1 MAKQGI
7 LLVVDDNRNIL
18 TSLQYLLGEYF
29 ERVITIDSPVTIP
42 TLLNREAVDIVLLD
56 MNFSSGINS
65 GNEGLYWLREIKR
78 LRPQTEVVLFTAYAD
93 INLAVTG
100 IKEGASDFVV
110 KPWENARLVQTLQ
123 EAYSRIVE
131 ARKGKKKAAVA
142 PVASDDGMYWG
153 NSQAIRPL
161 RMLVEKVSTT
171 DANIL
176 ITGENGTGKDMLA
189 REIHRLSN
197 RKEGPMIAVDMGA
210 ITESLFESELFGH
223 VKGSFTDAHTDRIGR
238 FEAADGGTL
247 FLDEI
252 ANLPYH
258 LQAKLLTAIQK
269 RCFVK
274 VGSNTQQPTNIRLIC
289 ATNRNLEDMVRNG
302 EFRED
307 LLYRINTIHL
317 HIPALRERKEDILP
331 LAKRFLEQYARQY
344 GRQVQ
349 AFSPEAARRLLEH
362 PWYGN
367 IRELQHTVEKAVIL
381 SDSDELRGDML
392 QLASTASGPEPVAG
406 NAEAEVPFHT
416 LDEMERSMVK
426 RAIDQCEGNLSQA
439 AAMLGITR
447 QTLYNKMKRY
457 GLWWIYSI
465 TVRTLLL
472 VGGIVLV
479 TLGIVYGK
487 GGLLVAGLLLCA
499 ASIFIFRKMQQQLR
513 EKSWL
518 MLEAIRNRDYSFRLP
533 VYGFS
538 GGERVLQDTLN
549 RFGGLMSEQKQL
561 MEQRERFYEQILS
574 SVTSG
579 IIVLDESM
587 KVVQTNP
594 AAARLLGLP
603 VLSTLQQLER
613 YGAEVSHVFRSL
625 GAGERCNIQ
634 LSTSKGEVQL
644 LVRASVM
651 QLGERKV
658 RILALNDIR
667 NELDEKE
674 LDSWIKLTRVLTHE
688 IMNSIAPISSL
699 SETFLKRKDVVGTP
713 LYDGIRA
720 IHETS
725 VGLISFVDS
734 YRKFSSLQKPSPE
747 PFYLL
752 DLLRQIEGLTLV
764 PDNIILSLQ
773 VEPAELMLYAD
784 PNLIRQVLIN
794 LIKNAVQAIGSEKG
808 RIHVRAYS
816 SADEHVFVYVS
827 NDGPAIP
834 EVEAEQIFVPFF
846 TTRSEGSGIGLSLS
860 RQIMKLS
867 GGSIS
872 LLRPG
877 TNGWNTTFV
886 LEFE

>member
-29 ERVITIDSPVTIP
+29 ERVITIDSPVTVP
-42 TLLNREAVDIVLLD
+42 TLLNREAVDVVLLD

-123 EAYSRIVE
+123 EAYARIAD
-131 ARKGKKKAAVA
+131 ARKGKKKVVTVLAT
-142 PVASDDGMYWG
+142 SDAGMYWG

-197 RKEGPMIAVDMGA
+197 RREGPMVAVDMGA

-223 VKGSFTDAHTDRIGR
+223 VKGSFTDAHTDRVGR

-274 VGSNTQQPTNIRLIC
+274 VGSNTPQPTNIRLIC
-289 ATNRNLEDMVRNG
+289 ATNRNLEEMVKNG

-331 LAKRFLEQYARQY
+331 LAKRFLEQYAQQY
-344 GRQVQ
+344 GRPVQ
-349 AFSPEAARRLLEH
+349 SFSPEAARRLLEH
-362 PWYGN
+362 PWFGN

-381 SDSDELRGDML
+381 SDGDELQGDML
-392 QLASTASGPEPVAG
+392 QLTPTSSSVDSVAVHT
-406 NAEAEVPFHT
+406 EVETPFHT

-457 GLWWIYSI
+457 GL
-465 TVRTLLL
+465 
-472 VGGIVLV
+472 
-479 TLGIVYGK
+479 
-487 GGLLVAGLLLCA
+487 
-499 ASIFIFRKMQQQLR
+499 
-513 EKSWL
+513 
-518 MLEAIRNRDYSFRLP
+518 
-533 VYGFS
+533 
-538 GGERVLQDTLN
+538 
-549 RFGGLMSEQKQL
+549 
-561 MEQRERFYEQILS
+561 
-574 SVTSG
+574 
-579 IIVLDESM
+579 
-587 KVVQTNP
+587 
-594 AAARLLGLP
+594 
-603 VLSTLQQLER
+603 
-613 YGAEVSHVFRSL
+613 
-625 GAGERCNIQ
+625 
-634 LSTSKGEVQL
+634 
-644 LVRASVM
+644 
-651 QLGERKV
+651 
-658 RILALNDIR
+658 
-667 NELDEKE
+667 
-674 LDSWIKLTRVLTHE
+674 
-688 IMNSIAPISSL
+688 
-699 SETFLKRKDVVGTP
+699 
-713 LYDGIRA
+713 
-720 IHETS
+720 
-725 VGLISFVDS
+725 
-734 YRKFSSLQKPSPE
+734 
-747 PFYLL
+747 
-752 DLLRQIEGLTLV
+752 
-764 PDNIILSLQ
+764 
-773 VEPAELMLYAD
+773 
-784 PNLIRQVLIN
+784 
-794 LIKNAVQAIGSEKG
+794 
-808 RIHVRAYS
+808 
-816 SADEHVFVYVS
+816 
-827 NDGPAIP
+827 
-834 EVEAEQIFVPFF
+834 
-846 TTRSEGSGIGLSLS
+846 
-860 RQIMKLS
+860 
-867 GGSIS
+867 
-872 LLRPG
+872 
-877 TNGWNTTFV
+877 
-886 LEFE
+886 

>member
-78 LRPQTEVVLFTAYAD
+78 LRPQIEVVLFTAYAD

-100 IKEGASDFVV
+100 IKEGAADFVV

-131 ARKGKKKAAVA
+131 ARKGKKKTAVP

-197 RKEGPMIAVDMGA
+197 RKEGPMIAVDMGS

-392 QLASTASGPEPVAG
+392 QLTSTTSGPEPVAG

-457 GLWWIYSI
+457 GL
-465 TVRTLLL
+465 
-472 VGGIVLV
+472 
-479 TLGIVYGK
+479 
-487 GGLLVAGLLLCA
+487 
-499 ASIFIFRKMQQQLR
+499 
-513 EKSWL
+513 
-518 MLEAIRNRDYSFRLP
+518 
-533 VYGFS
+533 
-538 GGERVLQDTLN
+538 
-549 RFGGLMSEQKQL
+549 
-561 MEQRERFYEQILS
+561 
-574 SVTSG
+574 
-579 IIVLDESM
+579 
-587 KVVQTNP
+587 
-594 AAARLLGLP
+594 
-603 VLSTLQQLER
+603 
-613 YGAEVSHVFRSL
+613 
-625 GAGERCNIQ
+625 
-634 LSTSKGEVQL
+634 
-644 LVRASVM
+644 
-651 QLGERKV
+651 
-658 RILALNDIR
+658 
-667 NELDEKE
+667 
-674 LDSWIKLTRVLTHE
+674 
-688 IMNSIAPISSL
+688 
-699 SETFLKRKDVVGTP
+699 
-713 LYDGIRA
+713 
-720 IHETS
+720 
-725 VGLISFVDS
+725 
-734 YRKFSSLQKPSPE
+734 
-747 PFYLL
+747 
-752 DLLRQIEGLTLV
+752 
-764 PDNIILSLQ
+764 
-773 VEPAELMLYAD
+773 
-784 PNLIRQVLIN
+784 
-794 LIKNAVQAIGSEKG
+794 
-808 RIHVRAYS
+808 
-816 SADEHVFVYVS
+816 
-827 NDGPAIP
+827 
-834 EVEAEQIFVPFF
+834 
-846 TTRSEGSGIGLSLS
+846 
-860 RQIMKLS
+860 
-867 GGSIS
+867 
-872 LLRPG
+872 
-877 TNGWNTTFV
+877 
-886 LEFE
+886 

>member
-78 LRPQTEVVLFTAYAD
+78 LRPQIEVVLFTAYAD

-100 IKEGASDFVV
+100 IKEGAADFVV

-131 ARKGKKKAAVA
+131 ARKGKKKTAVP

-392 QLASTASGPEPVAG
+392 QLTSTTSGPEPVAG

-447 QTLYNKMKRY
+447 QTLYNK
-457 GLWWIYSI
+457 S
-465 TVRTLLL
+465 
-472 VGGIVLV
+472 
-479 TLGIVYGK
+479 
-487 GGLLVAGLLLCA
+487 
-499 ASIFIFRKMQQQLR
+499 
-513 EKSWL
+513 
-518 MLEAIRNRDYSFRLP
+518 
-533 VYGFS
+533 
-538 GGERVLQDTLN
+538 
-549 RFGGLMSEQKQL
+549 
-561 MEQRERFYEQILS
+561 
-574 SVTSG
+574 
-579 IIVLDESM
+579 
-587 KVVQTNP
+587 
-594 AAARLLGLP
+594 
-603 VLSTLQQLER
+603 
-613 YGAEVSHVFRSL
+613 
-625 GAGERCNIQ
+625 
-634 LSTSKGEVQL
+634 
-644 LVRASVM
+644 
-651 QLGERKV
+651 
-658 RILALNDIR
+658 
-667 NELDEKE
+667 
-674 LDSWIKLTRVLTHE
+674 
-688 IMNSIAPISSL
+688 
-699 SETFLKRKDVVGTP
+699 
-713 LYDGIRA
+713 
-720 IHETS
+720 
-725 VGLISFVDS
+725 
-734 YRKFSSLQKPSPE
+734 
-747 PFYLL
+747 
-752 DLLRQIEGLTLV
+752 
-764 PDNIILSLQ
+764 
-773 VEPAELMLYAD
+773 
-784 PNLIRQVLIN
+784 
-794 LIKNAVQAIGSEKG
+794 
-808 RIHVRAYS
+808 
-816 SADEHVFVYVS
+816 
-827 NDGPAIP
+827 
-834 EVEAEQIFVPFF
+834 
-846 TTRSEGSGIGLSLS
+846 
-860 RQIMKLS
+860 
-867 GGSIS
+867 
-872 LLRPG
+872 
-877 TNGWNTTFV
+877 
-886 LEFE
+886 